1 MPWTDFG
8 APQRV
13 SDHPLGN
20 GAGIASFCRDGTIL
34 QPGLDRMRKELCLA
48 LRREST
54 QEEDKPY
61 SLFGILR
68 VMIPVIQREGARAVG
83 RLLEHV
89 LLGSGD
95 VTILACT
102 GTAND
107 YNSCQPKDLIVYN
120 EVVPSHIP
128 PLMEVA
134 EVDQTLTELRPLPD
148 LSLSTTL

>member
-1 MPWTDFG
+1 M
-8 APQRV
+8 
-13 SDHPLGN
+13 
-20 GAGIASFCRDGTIL
+20 
-34 QPGLDRMRKELCLA
+34 
-48 LRREST
+48 

-107 YNSCQPKDLIVYN
+107 YNSCQPKDLTVYN